1 MSIDVCKR
9 KTVTKLLNSTLWFYV
24 VLFMKYIKYI
34 YTYTAICICNIYR
47 CIIACISMY
56 IERQTHTYF
65 YHEILKVA
73 CYNHV
78 VLRRI
83 TVLWKELQVYNCF
96 KTWALEMNKAWMT
109 NQWSNSKCQFCSR
122 KTCVFLYLIILFFSI
137 IAGLQ
142 CSVNF
147 LLYSMVTQLHIHV

>member
-1 MSIDVCKR
+1 MKYTKSLFPCFTLSNGIIYAVNNFLSYVCKR

-65 YHEILKVA
+65 YHEILKSPQ
-73 CYNHV
+73 
-78 VLRRI
+78 VL
-83 TVLWKELQVYNCF
+83 
-96 KTWALEMNKAWMT
+96 
-109 NQWSNSKCQFCSR
+109 
-122 KTCVFLYLIILFFSI
+122 
-137 IAGLQ
+137 
-142 CSVNF
+142 
-147 LLYSMVTQLHIHV
+147 